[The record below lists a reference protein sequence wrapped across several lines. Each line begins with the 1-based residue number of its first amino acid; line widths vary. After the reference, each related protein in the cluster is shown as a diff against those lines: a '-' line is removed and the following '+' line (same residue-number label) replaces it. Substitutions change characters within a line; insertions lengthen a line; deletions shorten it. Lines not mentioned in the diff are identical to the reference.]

1 MNLRG
6 AAFLGALLMALL
18 AGCRGASKGE
28 ARAPANSVAVP
39 ILMYHHIGNSP
50 SGTGGESAAFTV
62 SPKSFNTQMEWLHQH
77 GYHSVTPQM
86 VSEALR
92 GGKPLP
98 LKPVLISFDDGWIDQ
113 YALGFPILQRHGLT
127 ATFFVYPSAIGTD
140 KSDGIYMTWPQ
151 LSNLIRQGM
160 DIQSNSISHPDLT
173 TLSPQDAHREILESK
188 AILESHLNRPV
199 IAFAY
204 PFGKYND
211 SIVGI
216 VKAAGY
222 RCALGTES
230 GLTQTTADLYALKR
244 IQISN
249 GDTLDDFVR
258 KVAPG
263 VRPMS
268 R

>member
-1 MNLRG
+1 L
-6 AAFLGALLMALL
+6 ALL
-18 AGCRGASKGE
+18 AGCHEAPKGAT
-28 ARAPANSVAVP
+28 AANSVAVP
-39 ILMYHHIGNSP
+39 ILLYHHLADAP
-50 SGTGGESAAFTV
+50 SGSESEIAAYTV
-62 SPKSFNTQMEWLHQH
+62 SPKSFNSQMEWLHKH
-77 GYHSVTPQM
+77 GYHAVTPQK

-98 LKPVLISFDDGWIDQ
+98 AKPVLISFDDGWIDQ

-127 ATFFVYPSAIGTD
+127 ATFFVYPSGIGLE
-140 KSDGIYMTWPQ
+140 KSDGVYMTWPQ
-151 LSNLIRQGM
+151 LQNLIRQGM
-160 DIQSNSISHPDLT
+160 DIQSHSISHPDLT
-173 TLSPQDAHREILESK
+173 TLSPQEARREILESK

-211 SIVGI
+211 SVVGI

-222 RCALGTES
+222 RCALGTVA
-230 GLTQTTADLYALKR
+230 GTTQAPADLYSLKR
-244 IQISN
+244 IQIAY

-263 VRPMS
+263 AVPIS
-268 R
+268 NK

>member
-1 MNLRG
+1 VSILRAG
-6 AAFLGALLMALL
+6 ACFTFILMSLL
-18 AGCRGASKGE
+18 AGCHA
-28 ARAPANSVAVP
+28 APKAETPGNAVAVP
-39 ILMYHHIGNSP
+39 ILLYHHIADAPRGD
-50 SGTGGESAAFTV
+50 GRESAAYTV
-62 SPKSFNTQMEWLHQH
+62 SPKSFNAQMEWLHKH
-77 GYHSVTPQM
+77 GYHAITPQK

-98 LKPVLISFDDGWIDQ
+98 AKPVLISLDDGWIDQ

-127 ATFFVYPSAIGTD
+127 ATFFVYPSGIALD
-140 KSDGIYMTWPQ
+140 KSDGVYMTWPQ
-151 LSNLIRQGM
+151 LLNLIRQGM
-160 DIQSNSISHPDLT
+160 DIQSHSISHPDLT
-173 TLSPQDAHREILESK
+173 TLSPQEAHREILESK

-211 SIVGI
+211 SVIAI

-222 RCALGTES
+222 RCALGTEA
-230 GLTQTTADLYALKR
+230 GTTQAPANLYSLKR
-244 IQISN
+244 IQITY

-263 VRPMS
+263 GVPIS
-268 R
+268 K